1 MQNTM
6 IEQIRDNCLE
16 NLENTYASRL
26 EVLVSEDRYDDAQ
39 SIVSEMVVDDES
51 EDSEWTFVDD
61 MSQYNDDDIPNLRWI
76 EIE

>member
-1 MQNTM
+1 
-6 IEQIRDNCLE
+6 
-16 NLENTYASRL
+16 
-26 EVLVSEDRYDDAQ
+26 
-39 SIVSEMVVDDES
+39 MVVDEEY